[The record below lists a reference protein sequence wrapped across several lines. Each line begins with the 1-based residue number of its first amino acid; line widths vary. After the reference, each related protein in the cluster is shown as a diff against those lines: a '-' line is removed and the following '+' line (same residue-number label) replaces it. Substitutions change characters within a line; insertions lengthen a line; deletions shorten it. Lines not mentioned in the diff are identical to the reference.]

1 MLRPRNLSQNAQ
13 IIYPKS
19 FRILALI
26 CFFFLVACTE
36 KNLEIQSPTATQ
48 KIALTNI
55 DEKYSN
61 DADKVSKPETT
72 DSIQAILATTDLSIG
87 KQRVAF
93 TLISQLGNVLVPQV
107 TVSSQM
113 SSENHNVRKPTTAQ
127 FHPWP
132 NNSRGLYVAEM
143 DFPRHGD
150 WTLKIEVPWP
160 NGTTKFT
167 HLKMKIK
174 EESTAPMVGSLALK
188 SITKTIHQTN
198 SFTELTSGNIQDP
211 DFYQLTLAEAIGN
224 GRPTIVVF
232 TSPAFCST
240 PFCGPQLKIL
250 RDIKLEFKHQLNF
263 IHVDYYESPHL
274 ILGDLNNAAIS
285 KTVLEWNLP
294 DPQWTF
300 LIDHKGTIT
309 HRYQGF
315 VNLRELNQ
323 SLQETLQAA
332 I

>member
-13 IIYPKS
+13 IIYSKL
-19 FRILALI
+19 FRILPLI
-26 CFFFLVACTE
+26 CFFFVVACTE
-36 KNLEIQSPTATQ
+36 KTPEIQSTTANQ
-48 KIALTNI
+48 KIALTNL

-61 DADKVSKPETT
+61 DADKVSNTETT
-72 DSIQAILATTDLSIG
+72 DSIQAIFATTDLSIG

-113 SSENHNVRKPTTAQ
+113 SFDNQNLRKPTTAQ
-127 FHPWP
+127 FQPWP
-132 NNSRGLYVAEM
+132 NNSRGLYVAEI

-160 NGTTKFT
+160 NGTTKST
-167 HLKMKIK
+167 HAKMKIK

-188 SITKTIHQTN
+188 SITKTIRQTH
-198 SFTELTSGNIQDP
+198 SFTELTSGNLQDP

-250 RDIKLEFKHQLNF
+250 QDLKLELKHQVNF
-263 IHVDYYESPHL
+263 IHVEYYESPHL

-323 SLQETLQAA
+323 ALQETLQTA